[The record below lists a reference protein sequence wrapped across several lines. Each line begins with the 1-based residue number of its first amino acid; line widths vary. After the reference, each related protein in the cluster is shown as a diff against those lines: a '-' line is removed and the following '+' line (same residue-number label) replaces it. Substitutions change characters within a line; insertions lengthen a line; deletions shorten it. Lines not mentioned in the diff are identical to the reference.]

1 MTSKLASA
9 LLACA
14 FASAAWGGGA
24 AAATAGAAAGRR
36 ARGAARGAP
45 SAPVGGPPTQAATT
59 GLGEA
64 MAPLR
69 EALAALVSNQDD
81 LQRRQLALAQELQ
94 RWSDVLIEST
104 RGAQREETSALAA
117 RLRDL
122 EAALA
127 AQDARHRE
135 VEQLVQRALDHT
147 ADRLEQ
153 VLQGVAA
160 GAAPAPEAP
169 PPGVAPGGGGAR
181 RGGGAPPPEV
191 GRGGGP
197 AGGRVRGPP
206 AEPGG
211 RGAGVVP
218 ATDGVPP
225 GENSTGRWDRRG
237 ARLWWWGGVALLAT
251 GVGFVCLRRWHR
263 SAGEVA
269 PRLPRP
275 TTGREPGHE
284 RAEAP
289 SAGVAG
295 DPDVQEIWAA
305 AALLGEAVGRLRDGN
320 GAAAEANGPSSPAD
334 AEDWVVLDDDLLT
347 ANAAAP
353 APPPAPLAEHPRA
366 APAPTTCRL
375 RTADPQRAP
384 AAVLRV
390 LQHDPRVLRR
400 PEPAVRCSDDT
411 LEVSFR
417 LLPGL
422 SAGEQSHV
430 EQRLRDA
437 CSGRGA

>member
-1 MTSKLASA
+1 MRSKLAGV

-14 FASAAWGGGA
+14 FASAACDGGA
-24 AAATAGAAAGRR
+24 ATANAEVAAELRALRAALVATSRP
-36 ARGAARGAP
+36 AAR
-45 SAPVGGPPTQAATT
+45 PPTQAATA

-94 RWSDVLIEST
+94 RWSAVLIEST

-153 VLQGVAA
+153 FLQAVEA
-160 GAAPAPEAP
+160 GAEPAPEAP
-169 PPGVAPGGGGAR
+169 PADAEPGGGA
-181 RGGGAPPPEV
+181 
-191 GRGGGP
+191 
-197 AGGRVRGPP
+197 AGGSVQEPP

-211 RGAGVVP
+211 GGAGVVP

-225 GENSTGRWDRRG
+225 GENSTGRWERRG

-263 SAGEVA
+263 SAGEAA

-284 RAEAP
+284 RADAP

-320 GAAAEANGPSSPAD
+320 GAAAEANGPSTPAD
-334 AEDWVVLDDDLLT
+334 AEDWVVLDDELLT

-375 RTADPQRAP
+375 RTADPQRAL

>member
-14 FASAAWGGGA
+14 FASAACDGGA
-24 AAATAGAAAGRR
+24 ATANAEVAAELRALRAALVATSRPV
-36 ARGAARGAP
+36 AR
-45 SAPVGGPPTQAATT
+45 PPTQAATT

-153 VLQGVAA
+153 FLQVVEA
-160 GAAPAPEAP
+160 GAEPAPEAP
-169 PPGVAPGGGGAR
+169 PADVEPGGGA
-181 RGGGAPPPEV
+181 
-191 GRGGGP
+191 
-197 AGGRVRGPP
+197 AGGSVQEPP

-375 RTADPQRAP
+375 RTADPQRAL

-390 LQHDPRVLRR
+390 LQHAPRVLRR